1 MNTPSPRYFCPECR
15 TVYTT
20 DQNFCSKCGADMKH
34 VSGLAFAARGGSG
47 SGSAMRPAPAGP
59 ALAERRTSR
68 AIPATTEDPI
78 GQGPTEELSDSWQ
91 PPERERRTAGKDPW
105 LGTVVDGRYKVNE
118 V

>member
-15 TVYTT
+15 TAYTT

-47 SGSAMRPAPAGP
+47 SSGSPSAAGSA

-68 AIPATTEDPI
+68 AMPTTPEDPI

-105 LGTVVDGRYKVNE
+105 LG
-118 V
+118 